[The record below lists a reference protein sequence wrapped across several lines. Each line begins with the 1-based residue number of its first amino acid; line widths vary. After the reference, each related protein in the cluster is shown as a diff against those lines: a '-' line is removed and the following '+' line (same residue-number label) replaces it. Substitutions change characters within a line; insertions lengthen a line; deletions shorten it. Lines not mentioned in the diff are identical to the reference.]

1 MLLGCH
7 TKAVGRLESAHNLS
21 VADMMIVSH
30 AARNN
35 GMLGNA
41 VDWME
46 AALVLYHSRITA
58 DKLAVLTNQ
67 IEELK
72 QGHDR

>member
-1 MLLGCH
+1 
-7 TKAVGRLESAHNLS
+7 
-21 VADMMIVSH
+21 MIVSH

-46 AALVLYHSRITA
+46 AALVLYRSRITA
-58 DKLAVLTNQ
+58 DKLAVLKNQ
-67 IEELK
+67 IVELK
-72 QGHDR
+72 QRHDR

>member
-1 MLLGCH
+1 
-7 TKAVGRLESAHNLS
+7 
-21 VADMMIVSH
+21 MIVSH

>member
-1 MLLGCH
+1 MLLCCH
-7 TKAVGRLESAHNLS
+7 TKTVSRLESAHNLS
-21 VADMMIVSH
+21 VADLMIVSH

-46 AALVLYHSRITA
+46 AALVLYRSRITA
-58 DKLAVLTNQ
+58 DKLAVLKNQ
-67 IEELK
+67 IVELK
-72 QGHDR
+72 QRHDR